1 LNSQVFDLLKKLY
14 EKEHGALAAP
24 TLPASAPATK
34 VEPKKETV
42 APAKPVTKADEK
54 KQTAPAAAAQKKAVD
69 EYEDDGWNDDAW
81 GDADFGEIDA
91 KKKPDPK
98 KEPAKADKKGKEDLE
113 DKFNKVM
120 ATSKEGGGLLASI
133 GLKNKDIANE
143 DASLEGDSEEA
154 PHNKSDLFD
163 TSKDRVAKGG
173 KAGVK
178 AKDSDEDFDLGFN
191 SNKKPASDK
200 KEAAKDPNKAKT

>member
-24 TLPASAPATK
+24 TLPASARATK

-163 TSKDRVAKGG
+163 T
-173 KAGVK
+173 
-178 AKDSDEDFDLGFN
+178 FDLGFN